1 MNNRLANEDGM
12 VFPSDD
18 DLNGASV
25 ALTRLQDTYNLDT
38 HALAQGEIRG
48 KKYASPL
55 TGINFITYCQIIC
68 RSSAII

>member
-55 TGINFITYCQIIC
+55 TGINCITDVL
-68 RSSAII
+68 SLNNMN